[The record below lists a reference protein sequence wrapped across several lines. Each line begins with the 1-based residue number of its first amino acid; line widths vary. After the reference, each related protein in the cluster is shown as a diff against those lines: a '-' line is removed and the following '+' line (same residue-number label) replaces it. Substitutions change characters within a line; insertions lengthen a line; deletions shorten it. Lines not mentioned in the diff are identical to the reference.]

1 MVIPSPPKGGHLCTP
16 WHSRSAIVVLS
27 VSKRESGTEMQKVSC
42 CVQGPGE
49 TSETWTYPSMVLA
62 PLCTE
67 MVMAWP
73 LQGELRFPL
82 ATFHYHSLPPAS

>member
-16 WHSRSAIVVLS
+16 LHSRSAHVVLS

-49 TSETWTYPSMVLA
+49 TSETWTYPSMLLV
-62 PLCTE
+62 PFCTE
-67 MVMAWP
+67 MVTAWP
-73 LQGELRFPL
+73 LQGELRFFL
-82 ATFHYHSLPPAS
+82 ATFHFHSLPPAS

>member
-1 MVIPSPPKGGHLCTP
+1 M
-16 WHSRSAIVVLS
+16 VLS

-49 TSETWTYPSMVLA
+49 TSETWTYPSMVLV
-62 PLCTE
+62 PLCTA

-73 LQGELRFPL
+73 LQGGLRFPL
-82 ATFHYHSLPPAS
+82 PLPFSTTCLLGAKAKALIPTGSL